1 MAPDQHTVTCAI
13 CGKEMVLPPG
23 PERAKARCTA
33 CGAPLRPQAATDAKH
48 SRQAPAPQA
57 KSPVAAAQ
65 GTPVTC
71 AVCGKQMIIPPGYE
85 NRKARC
91 SACGTEIGALSP
103 LGDLDQAVRP
113 NLDPLAAPGLGAPQH
128 QASPGGSTVTCATCG
143 NQMAIPPGQSAANM
157 RCSACGTALAAASP
171 LAGLERTTASTKK
184 HTDQVRN
191 SKWADVREALLPGL
205 LWGMLGSLVGG
216 VPLVGYKVVQIQR
229 TGEQLTVIAYIA
241 WANIA
246 ILIGFV
252 LCMTWVVV
260 RKAAIG
266 PVASAALC
274 AGLSLIL
281 GTFFYFFEWALLA
294 PPDLNVL
301 ENAVV
306 CVLGGGFTGVIVHYT
321 IAYFE

>member
-1 MAPDQHTVTCAI
+1 
-13 CGKEMVLPPG
+13 MV
-23 PERAKARCTA
+23 
-33 CGAPLRPQAATDAKH
+33 
-48 SRQAPAPQA
+48 
-57 KSPVAAAQ
+57 
-65 GTPVTC
+65 
-71 AVCGKQMIIPPGYE
+71 IPPGYE

-103 LGDLDQAVRP
+103 LEELDQGGRP
-113 NLDPLAAPGLGAPQH
+113 NLDPLAAPDLGPHPAD
-128 QASPGGSTVTCATCG
+128 AAPGGNTVTCAICG
-143 NQMAIPPGQSAANM
+143 NQMVIPSGQSVANM
-157 RCSACGTALAAASP
+157 RCSACGTALGAVSP
-171 LAGLERTTASTKK
+171 LADLEKGAAPAKKRPAYIRT
-184 HTDQVRN
+184 
-191 SKWADVREALLPGL
+191 SKWADVREALLPGV
-205 LWGMLGSLVGG
+205 LWGILGSIVGG
-216 VPLVGYKVVQIQR
+216 VPLVGYKLAQSQR
-229 TGEQLTVIAYIA
+229 TGETLTVMAYIA
-241 WANIA
+241 WADIA

-252 LCMTWVVV
+252 LCTTWVVI

-274 AGLSLIL
+274 TCLSLIL